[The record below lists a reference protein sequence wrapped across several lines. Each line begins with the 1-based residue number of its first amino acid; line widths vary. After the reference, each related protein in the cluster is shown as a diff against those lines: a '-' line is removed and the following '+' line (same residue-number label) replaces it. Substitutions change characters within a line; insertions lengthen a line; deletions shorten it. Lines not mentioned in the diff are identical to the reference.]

1 MPVDSVVLPD
11 GAALSAYQHFE
22 NIRNF
27 LDAMQEMGLPSF
39 AASDLEKVGVV
50 TFQRRDD
57 ISLLISLIIL
67 KVYNVLVF

>member
-1 MPVDSVVLPD
+1 MPVDVLPD
-11 GAALSAYQHFE
+11 GAALSAYQYFE

-50 TFQRRDD
+50 AFGRRED
-57 ISLLISLIIL
+57 ISFRLSLIIL